1 MKISTR
7 IVALVLVGFLVTL
20 AVSAVSLLATSRFA
34 DELDD
39 ITQNDIPLVRNLTEI
54 VVEQLQ
60 QAIALESALR
70 AAALLETGDARV
82 VEALENAST
91 QFHEHTAYSQ
101 NKLRD
106 AINIAQKSLRKKNI
120 ETSRMELRAAILSL
134 HEVGLTQARHI
145 GLAQKT
151 LHLIETGK
159 LADATRLIPRLK
171 TQRRTMV
178 SEISNLVVRMENI
191 TRIST
196 EAAEERQR
204 TSVFIIV
211 GVATLGVTVCVLL
224 GLAIGRGITAPLA
237 SVTNALGELVR
248 GNTEVPIDFSRDDS
262 EIGAIAVA
270 LAAFRDE
277 IIDRRKTV
285 AALAESQQRFHALA
299 DVSPVGVYYTDP
311 DGNCL
316 YVNEKACEI
325 SGLTPFDAMGSGLS
339 NSLHPDDYETV
350 TAEWQASAAANRSF
364 HAEYRFLKPENSV
377 IWVLGQATSHK
388 GANGQIE
395 GFVGTITDISDQKRA
410 EATLVEYGRTRTK
423 LHEITAHLDLELD
436 EKIGRLLELGTDT
449 FHLPLGIVS
458 RIDDDTYTVE
468 HITGPDD
475 APPPGT
481 TFLVGETY
489 CIHTLS
495 ANGPVG
501 FHQAGE
507 DRRTR
512 QHPCYKKFGLEAYI
526 GSPLIVD
533 GEHYGTL
540 NFSGPEP
547 RGHPFGDG
555 DYSLIQ
561 LFAQWIGTEISRKHA
576 EDVLR
581 VSEERLK
588 LALEGTDDGLW
599 DLNLISGEMYNSP
612 RTERMFGYEPDEMA
626 QTLLSWQKSIH
637 PDDITDVRKAQKAH
651 LLGKTPVYEM
661 EYRVKT
667 KDSSEIWILDRGK
680 VVEKSKSGKP
690 LRAVGAYTDITA
702 RKRAEDALRDSEVRM
717 RALVDNIVDGIIT
730 VDEHG
735 IVESVNP
742 AVERIF
748 GYSRNELV
756 GDNVKVLVPSPHR
769 EAHDGYIGKYLETG
783 EADIFGAGRE
793 VEGLRKDGSTFP
805 VELAVNE
812 MFLDNKRMFTGIVRD
827 ITERKQVERL
837 KSEFVSSVSHEL
849 RTPLTSI
856 RGALGLIVGG
866 ATGELAE
873 KAMSLVDIAYNNSQ
887 RLINIVND
895 ILDLEK
901 IGSGRMEFR
910 FGAHDVAVL
919 VDGALQANKGFADE
933 HGVKFELVECSA
945 PSPVRADDQRIAQVM
960 ANLLSNAAKFSPE
973 GATVDIAVK
982 EDDGTVRIS
991 VSDKGPGIPEEFHGR
1006 VFERFSQ
1013 ADSSDTRKAGGT
1025 GLGLSIVKAIV
1036 ERHGGHVG
1044 FVSETGNGTTFFFDL
1059 PVMARLED
1067 AKRDGKPEMPA
1078 IGTAD
1083 PGHRPDIIGGRILIC
1098 EDDPDVAQLL
1108 SMILGQAGMQTD
1120 VAHDAKAAKALLKKN
1135 RYDAMTVDIVLP
1147 GQDGISMIRELRKR
1161 KDTCDLPIVIVSGRA
1176 EETRNQVE
1184 TSTLGIVDW
1193 LSKPID
1199 EERLSNAVSMAANP
1213 VRDRPGKARLLYV
1226 EDDPDLVSVVLALV
1240 AESADTTIAGTISEA
1255 KLLLEHDSFDLV
1267 ILDVRLPDG
1276 SGLDLLELAKDK
1288 DGGVTPVIVF
1298 SGEDMNEDMAR
1309 RIDAALVKSRT
1320 SNQKLLETI
1329 HNLIGHTVQATQP
1342 RGERK

>member
-20 AVSAVSLLATSRFA
+20 AVAAVSLFATSRLA
-34 DELDD
+34 DELED
-39 ITQNDIPLVRNLTEI
+39 ITQNDIPLVRDLTDI
-54 VVEQLQ
+54 VVNQLQ
-60 QAIALESALR
+60 HAITLESALR
-70 AAALLETGDARV
+70 MAALLEKD
-82 VEALENAST
+82 EAGNIEAFEETSA
-91 QFHEHTAYSQ
+91 QFQEHTVRSQ

-106 AINIAQKSLRKKNI
+106 AINIAQESLRK
-120 ETSRMELRAAILSL
+120 ETAEASRSELRAALLSL
-134 HEVGLTQARHI
+134 HDIGLAQARHT

-151 LHLIETGK
+151 LHLIETRK
-159 LADATRLIPRLK
+159 FEDAAKLIPSLK
-171 TQRRTMV
+171 AQRRTMIA
-178 SEISNLVVRMENI
+178 EISSLVIRMENI
-191 TRIST
+191 TRISA
-196 EAAEERQR
+196 EAGEKQQW
-204 TSVFIIV
+204 TSVFIILGVAFV
-211 GVATLGVTVCVLL
+211 GVAVCIFL
-224 GLAIGRGITAPLA
+224 GLAIGRGITAPMA
-237 SVTNALGELVR
+237 NVTNALGELVR
-248 GNTEVPIDFSRDDS
+248 GNTEVPLEFSKNDG

-270 LAAFRDE
+270 LTAFRNE

-285 AALAESQQRFHALA
+285 AALAESQRRFHALA

-311 DGNCL
+311 EGNCL

-325 SGLTPFDAMGSGLS
+325 SGLSPLEAMGWGLS
-339 NSLHPDDYETV
+339 NALHPDDHETV
-350 TAEWQASAAANRSF
+350 TAEWRASAAANRSF
-364 HAEYRFLKPENSV
+364 RAEYRFLKPDDSV
-377 IWVLGQATSHK
+377 TWVLGQATSHK
-388 GANGQIE
+388 GAGGQAE

-410 EATLVEYGRTRTK
+410 EATLLEYGRTRTK
-423 LHEITAHLDLELD
+423 LHEITAHLELELD
-436 EKIGRLLELGTDT
+436 EKIQRLLELGTEA

-458 RIDDDTYTVE
+458 RIDEDDYTIE
-468 HITGPDD
+468 HITGPDE
-475 APPPGT
+475 APAPGT

-489 CIHTLS
+489 CVHTLA
-495 ANGPVG
+495 ANGPTG
-501 FHQAGE
+501 FHKAGE
-507 DRRTR
+507 DQRTR

-547 RGHPFGDG
+547 RSRPFGDG

-561 LFAQWIGTEISRKHA
+561 LFAQWIGTEISRKHT

-581 VSEERLK
+581 ISEERLK

-599 DLNLISGEMYNSP
+599 DLNLITGEVYNSA
-612 RTERMFGYEPDEMA
+612 RAERMFGYGPKEMA
-626 QTLLSWQKSIH
+626 HTIQSWQESIH
-637 PDDITDVRKAQKAH
+637 PDDIADVLEAQRIH
-651 LLGKTPVYEM
+651 ISGKTPVYEM

-667 KDSSEIWILDRGK
+667 KANDAIWILDRGK
-680 VVEKSKSGKP
+680 VVEKSKGGKP
-690 LRAVGAYTDITA
+690 LRAVGTYTDITA

-717 RALVDNIVDGIIT
+717 RALVDNIADGIIT

-735 IVESVNP
+735 IIETINP

-756 GDNVKVLVPSPHR
+756 GDNINFLVPSPHR
-769 EAHDGYIGKYLETG
+769 EAHDGYIRKYLETG
-783 EADIFGAGRE
+783 EGEIIGTGRE
-793 VEGLRKDGSTFP
+793 VKGRRKDGSTFP
-805 VELAVNE
+805 VDLAVNE

-873 KAMSLVDIAYNNSQ
+873 KTQSLVDIAYNNSQ

-910 FGAHDVAVL
+910 FGAHDMALL
-919 VDGALQANKGFADE
+919 VDNALQANKGFADE
-933 HGVKFELVECSA
+933 HGVKFELVECSV
-945 PSPVRADDQRIAQVM
+945 SSQVRADDDRIAQVM
-960 ANLLSNAAKFSPE
+960 ANLLSNAAKFSPK
-973 GATVDIAVK
+973 GAIVEIAIK
-982 EDDGTVRIS
+982 EDDGRVRIS
-991 VSDKGPGIPEEFHGR
+991 VGDHGPGIPEEFHSR

-1044 FVSETGNGTTFFFDL
+1044 FVSDPGNGTTFFFEL
-1059 PVMARLED
+1059 PVLARLED
-1067 AKRDGKPEMPA
+1067 AERDGMPETPEM
-1078 IGTAD
+1078 GTAA
-1083 PGHRPDIIGGRILIC
+1083 PGRRSGTFGERILIC
-1098 EDDPDVAQLL
+1098 EDDRDVAQLL
-1108 SMILGQAGMQTD
+1108 SMILGQAGMRAD
-1120 VAHDAKAAKALLKKN
+1120 VAHDAEAAKALLKEN
-1135 RYDAMTVDIVLP
+1135 HYDAMTVDIVLP
-1147 GQDGISMIRELRKR
+1147 GQDGVSLIRELRR
-1161 KDTCDLPIVIVSGRA
+1161 QKDTRDLPIIIVSARA
-1176 EETRNQVE
+1176 EETRDQIE
-1184 TSTLGIVDW
+1184 ASTLGIVDW

-1199 EERLSNAVSMAANP
+1199 EERLSNAVRMAVLSVQN
-1213 VRDRPGKARLLYV
+1213 RPGKARLLYV
-1226 EDDPDLVSVVLALV
+1226 EDDPDLVSVVTALV
-1240 AESADTTIAGTISEA
+1240 ADSAHTTIAGTISEA
-1255 KLLLEHDSFDLV
+1255 KRQLKRASFDLV
-1267 ILDVRLPDG
+1267 ILDVKLPDG

-1320 SNQKLLETI
+1320 SNQELLKTI
-1329 HNLIGHTVQATQP
+1329 HNLIGHAELATQP
-1342 RGERK
+1342 RGEPK